1 MTAVLT
7 WQQLH
12 DLKCDE
18 LLDAADGWAA
28 VSTQADAARDRIS
41 DEMVRSLEATQK
53 GMAAPAALGRLRRLD
68 RNYDYIRTECG
79 LVRTTLNSLVYEL
92 IGFQSQ
98 LKDALDDAASLGFT
112 VGADGSV
119 SYPAGGQNLI
129 TKDPIPGGS
138 VTGGSLLLSRPPTP
152 NAPQPGLINPNPN
165 VGKAQDIADRILRAL
180 TAAREAD
187 EQFSTALNRLKAEP
201 GLDVTESTWKDAAA
215 DSAAVRKVTG
225 DYLKK
230 TIPTGG
236 TPADRH
242 EWWTH
247 LSASQRDEYL
257 AACPDIIGNLDGVP
271 SVVRDEANRDN
282 LRMLIGKLSGED
294 SDAARAKLAG
304 LQSIDYQL
312 RVEPAPGVPPMYL
325 LGIGDQ
331 GNGRAIV
338 AFGDPDKSRNVSAY
352 VPGLG
357 TSLDADFAR
366 NDVQRARDTVKGAR
380 VYDPSSASI
389 VWLGYDAPQLP
400 AEKLADNL
408 DVMSPRDAVAGAP
421 AYNEF
426 MAGISAT
433 NENTDPHI
441 TAIGHSYGSL
451 TVGQAAQRPGGIP
464 GADDIILVGSPGTGA
479 HTADQLGVGKDHVYI
494 GAAKNDIVTKLP
506 NPGEAVSAL
515 EGFKA
520 GFRSGSAQGVVPGL
534 ISGLAGSFTGYE
546 VGDAIT
552 DESQIYFGTD
562 PANHEFGARRF
573 ATGDGP
579 PLFDVDPSHLKLGDI
594 EAHSNYFNPE
604 KDRQSADN
612 IARIVAGR
620 ADKITTQEPR

>member
-1 MTAVLT
+1 MTGVLT
-7 WQQLH
+7 WKQLH

-18 LLDAADGWAA
+18 LLDAAEGWGA

-53 GMAAPAALGRLRRLD
+53 GMAAPAAVGRLRRLD

-79 LVRTTLNSLVYEL
+79 LVRTTVNSLVYEL
-92 IGFQSQ
+92 VGFQSQ

-112 VGADGSV
+112 VAADGSV
-119 SYPAGGQNLI
+119 SYPAGGKNLI
-129 TKDPIPGGS
+129 TNQPIPGGS
-138 VTGGSLLLSRPPTP
+138 VTGGYLPLSRPPSL
-152 NAPQPGLINPNPN
+152 NAPQPGLLNPNPN
-165 VGKAQDIADRILRAL
+165 FGKAQDIADRILRAL

-187 EQFSTALNRLKAEP
+187 EHFSKALNRLKAEP
-201 GLDVTESTWKDAAA
+201 GLDVTESTWKDAAG
-215 DSAAVRKVTG
+215 DLAAVREVSG

-230 TIPTGG
+230 TIPTGAS
-236 TPADRH
+236 PADRH
-242 EWWTH
+242 DWWTH
-247 LSASQRDEYL
+247 LSATQRDEYL
-257 AACPDIIGNLDGVP
+257 AACPDILGNLDGIP
-271 SVVRDEANRDN
+271 AAVRDEANRDN
-282 LRMLIGKLSGED
+282 LRLLMG
-294 SDAARAKLAG
+294 KLAG
-304 LQSIDYQL
+304 EDGEGAKAKLDGLRSIDTQL
-312 RVEPAPGVPPMYL
+312 RATPGPGIPPMYL

-338 AFGDPDKSRNVSAY
+338 AFGNPDESRNVSAY

-366 NDVQRARDTVKGAR
+366 NDIQRARDTVKGAR

-408 DVMSPRDAVAGAP
+408 AVMSRRDAVAGAP
-421 AYNEF
+421 AYNQF

-433 NENTDPHI
+433 NENADPHI

-479 HTADQLGVGKDHVYI
+479 HTADQLGVGEDHVYI
-494 GAAKNDIVTKLP
+494 GAAKNDVVTKLP
-506 NPGEAVSAL
+506 NPVEGVGAL

-534 ISGLAGSFTGYE
+534 VSGLAGAFTGYE
-546 VGDAIT
+546 VGDAVT

-579 PLFDVDPSHLKLGDI
+579 PLFDFDPRHLELGDI

-620 ADKITTQEPR
+620 GDKITTQEPR

>member
-12 DLKCDE
+12 DLKCGE

-119 SYPAGGQNLI
+119 SYPAGGKNLI
-129 TKDPIPGGS
+129 TNAPIPGGS

-215 DSAAVRKVTG
+215 DSAAVRKVAA

-282 LRMLIGKLSGED
+282 LQLLIGKLSGEG

-312 RVEPAPGVPPMYL
+312 RVEPEPGVPPMYL

-433 NENTDPHI
+433 NENADPHI

-546 VGDAIT
+546 VGDAVT